1 MTITVMKLQF
11 PKEKR
16 KIISDRDYKKVLNE
30 TFRAK
35 LDNELLNHEI
45 CSIEYQHF

>member
-1 MTITVMKLQF
+1 MTITVMKLHF

-16 KIISDRDYKKVLNE
+16 KIIIDQILNE
-30 TFRAK
+30 IFRAE

-45 CSIEYQHF
+45 RSIEYQHF